1 MAQTIY
7 ASFADASLAEK
18 AAGALLDYGVRNED
32 ISLVSR
38 ERGTDDTN
46 DTNDTNDTT
55 RRDYTAHSATLAE
68 REGTTTSTA
77 YADRND
83 AVNAGDSA
91 WQGTE
96 SAGNKIG
103 EGMDRAGARVAGA
116 FGATGTEANLDRA
129 ADEHRMEARDD
140 ANKSGAN
147 FRAATDMDETSGAR
161 TYDRTDTNYT
171 DRDSN
176 TTVIDHSTGQG
187 DRTEL
192 AAKQGLST
200 TTPGDAAAGA
210 AKGAGIGLGVGVL
223 AALASLVVPG
233 FGLVVGGGALAT
245 AIAGAAGAT
254 AAGAVA
260 GGVHGYLK
268 DQGVPDQAAMDYDHA
283 VKNGGA
289 VLAVS
294 VPSGDV
300 DEATCRE
307 VLAKYNASNVNTYG
321 ATAA

>member
-32 ISLVSR
+32 ISLISR
-38 ERGTDDTN
+38 ERGTDESAGDTT
-46 DTNDTNDTT
+46 DTTDTT

-68 REGTTTSTA
+68 REGPTT
-77 YADRND
+77 YGDRND

-91 WQGTE
+91 WKGTE

-116 FGATGTEANLDRA
+116 FGAAGTEANLDRA
-129 ADEHRMEARDD
+129 ADEHRMESRED
-140 ANKSGAN
+140 ASESRAN
-147 FRAATDMDETSGAR
+147 FRAATDMDENRGAR
-161 TYDRTDTNYT
+161 VYGTTDTDYAN
-171 DRDSN
+171 RDSN
-176 TTVIDHSTGQG
+176 TTVIDHTTGQG

-192 AAKQGLST
+192 AAKQGFST

-210 AKGAGIGLGVGVL
+210 AKGAGIGLGVGIL
-223 AALASLVVPG
+223 AALASLAVPG
-233 FGLVVGGGALAT
+233 FGLVAGGGALAT

-268 DQGVPDQAAMDYDHA
+268 DQGVPDHVAMDYDHA
-283 VKNGGA
+283 VKTGGA

-307 VLAKYNASNVNTYG
+307 ILAKYSASNVNTYG
-321 ATAA
+321 AMAA

>member
-38 ERGTDDTN
+38 ERGTDD
-46 DTNDTNDTT
+46 DTT
-55 RRDYTAHSATLAE
+55 RRDYTAHGASVAE
-68 REGTTTSTA
+68 REGTTT

-91 WQGTE
+91 WKGTE
-96 SAGNKIG
+96 SVGNKIG

-116 FGATGTEANLDRA
+116 FGAAGTEANLDRA

-140 ANKSGAN
+140 AGESRAN
-147 FRAATDMDETSGAR
+147 FRAATDLDETTGSR
-161 TYDRTDTNYT
+161 TYNTTDTNYA

-176 TTVIDHSTGQG
+176 TTVINHTTGEG

-223 AALASLVVPG
+223 AALASLVIPG

-245 AIAGAAGAT
+245 ALAGAAGAT

-268 DQGVPDQAAMDYDHA
+268 DQGVPDQVAMDYDYA
-283 VKNGGA
+283 VNTGGA
-289 VLAVS
+289 VLAVT
-294 VPSGDV
+294 VPSGNV

-307 VLAKYNASNVNTYG
+307 ILAKYSANNVNTYG
-321 ATAA
+321 SMAA